1 MTDQTSHLR
10 AVDPLEKSQDPAADP
25 DWDGVT
31 RPQRRAVAR
40 FLTDVIVDLGFVESE
55 KVEAAI
61 EQARAN
67 GGSPESIL
75 LDQGLITPDAMS
87 RAIAARHGLDHLDLS
102 RYSVDMA
109 AANLIDNSAAKRY
122 EAVPVAY
129 LGETSLLVA
138 MADPSNV
145 LAVDDLALMTGY
157 EIRVAVASRED
168 LIHLISKL

>member
-1 MTDQTSHLR
+1 MTPEQVHLH
-10 AVDPLEKSQDPAADP
+10 AVDPLDKPDPAADP

-75 LDQGLITPDAMS
+75 LDQALITPDAMS
-87 RAIAARHGLDHLDLS
+87 RAIAARHGLDHLDL
-102 RYSVDMA
+102 
-109 AANLIDNSAAKRY
+109 
-122 EAVPVAY
+122 
-129 LGETSLLVA
+129 T
-138 MADPSNV
+138 
-145 LAVDDLALMTGY
+145 
-157 EIRVAVASRED
+157 
-168 LIHLISKL
+168 